1 MTDDEVLAMLVHLSA
16 AEDLLAAL
24 TSDVGLDGAA
34 CAGRAPLFDADID
47 GETSDERDDRHET
60 AQRICRTCSVLNA
73 CMSTIATLP
82 PRTDGVWAG
91 QLHTGRT
98 RQANKA
104 LSA

>member
-1 MTDDEVLAMLVHLSA
+1 VTA

-47 GETSDERDDRHET
+47 GESSDERDDRHET
-60 AQRICRTCSVLNA
+60 AQRICRSCSVLDA
-73 CMSTIATLP
+73 CRSTIATLP

-91 QLHTGRT
+91 VLRTGRT
-98 RQANKA
+98 RHATKA
-104 LSA
+104 LST